1 VQALRIEVNGVRLFL
16 DVEGAR
22 LLPDGPVMRERP
34 TLILLHGGP
43 GMDGAYWKPWAS
55 PLAEDCQVIY
65 LDQRGAG
72 RSDAGP
78 EERWTFEQWGDD
90 VRAFCDA
97 LEIERPLVCGSSF
110 GGEVAMAYA
119 TRHPDHPAKLIILSA
134 APRLNVDRIAAVFE
148 RLGGP
153 AAAGAA
159 RAFWRGMTPETGAA
173 YARHCLPQYF
183 RAPQDPDHDARSVLN
198 SELTEWYLRE
208 GGPAHTCDFLPALAS
223 VQCPT
228 LVMGGEDDPVT
239 TIEDMADIA
248 SAIPAHLV
256 RFERIQDCGHGPF
269 FDAPDRTMQVIKEF
283 IAA

>member
-1 VQALRIEVNGVRLFL
+1 
-16 DVEGAR
+16 
-22 LLPDGPVMRERP
+22 
-34 TLILLHGGP
+34 
-43 GMDGAYWKPWAS
+43 MDGAYWKPWAS

-90 VRAFCDA
+90 VRAVCDA

-228 LVMGGEDDPVT
+228 LVMGARMTRSRPSRT
-239 TIEDMADIA
+239 WPTSRPLSPRISYA
-248 SAIPAHLV
+248 SSASRTAATARSSTRPTARCRSSRSSSQHESRGQRRPHLL
-256 RFERIQDCGHGPF
+256 RRRGRETRP
-269 FDAPDRTMQVIKEF
+269 
-283 IAA
+283 